1 MHQLGNGISGASQ
14 AGCIAPVNGGGI
26 SSVPRTTPKGK
37 PSKLYK
43 WIVSSYFNS
52 LGVLLGYVFL

>member
-26 SSVPRTTPKGK
+26 SSIPRTTPKGK
-37 PSKLYK
+37 NYRNEFCS
-43 WIVSSYFNS
+43 
-52 LGVLLGYVFL
+52 VLL